1 MTPSYSTF
9 TPPPSDCSLC
19 PRLKDYLSVH
29 AKAHPE
35 WHNAPVDAMGSLNAR
50 ILIVG
55 LAPSLK
61 GANATG
67 RPFTGDSA
75 GGYLFEML
83 SRFGMAHGSYG
94 GHAGDGVT
102 LDDVRITN
110 AVRCVPPQ
118 NKPTAAESHNCRPFL
133 VSEIMAMPNI
143 KVILALGRLAH
154 DAVLRATGYRCADYP
169 FAHASRHR
177 ISSKATCGKDRDLR
191 LISSYHCSRYNIQTR
206 RLTDDIFYN
215 VFNMINN
222 ETNLK
227 S

>member
-1 MTPSYSTF
+1 MTPSSSTF

-55 LAPSLK
+55 LAPGLK
-61 GANATG
+61 GANATS

-169 FAHASRHR
+169 FAHASQHR

-191 LISSYHCSRYNIQTR
+191 LISSYHCSRYNTQTR
-206 RLTDDIFYN
+206 RLTDDMFYN
-215 VFNMINN
+215 VFKIINN

>member
-55 LAPSLK
+55 LAPGLK

-169 FAHASRHR
+169 FSHTSHHR
-177 ISSKATCGKDRDLR
+177 ISIKATCGKDRDLR
-191 LISSYHCSRYNIQTR
+191 LISSYHCSRYNTQTR
-206 RLTDDIFYN
+206 RLTDDMFYN
-215 VFNMINN
+215 IFSMIKN

>member
-1 MTPSYSTF
+1 
-9 TPPPSDCSLC
+9 
-19 PRLKDYLSVH
+19 LKDYLSFHV
-29 AKAHPE
+29 KAHPE
-35 WHNAPVDAMGSLNAR
+35 WHNAPVDAMGSVNAR

-55 LAPSLK
+55 LAPGLK

-169 FAHASRHR
+169 FAHASQHR

-191 LISSYHCSRYNIQTR
+191 LISSYHCSRYNTQTR
-206 RLTDDIFYN
+206 RLTDDMFYN
-215 VFNMINN
+215 VFKIINN

>member
-55 LAPSLK
+55 LAPGLK

-169 FAHASRHR
+169 FAHASHHR

-191 LISSYHCSRYNIQTR
+191 LISSYHCSRYNTQTR
-206 RLTDDIFYN
+206 RLTDDMFYN
-215 VFNMINN
+215 VFKIINN

>member
-1 MTPSYSTF
+1 MTPNSPIF
-9 TPPPSDCSLC
+9 TPPPADCTLC
-19 PRLKDYLSVH
+19 PRLRDYLQMH

-55 LAPSLK
+55 LAPGLK

-83 SRFGMAHGSYG
+83 GRYGMANGTYG
-94 GHAGDGVT
+94 GHADDGIT

-118 NKPTAAESHNCRPFL
+118 NKPTAAETHNCRPFL
-133 VSEIMAMPNI
+133 VDEIMAMPNI
-143 KVILALGRLAH
+143 KVVLALGRLAH
-154 DAVLRATGYRCADYP
+154 DAVLRATGYRHADYP
-169 FAHASRHR
+169 FAHASHHH
-177 ISSKATCGKDRDLR
+177 IASKMADGKERALE
-191 LISSYHCSRYNIQTR
+191 LISSYHCSRYNTQTR
-206 RLTDDIFYN
+206 RLTDDMFSL
-215 VFNMINN
+215 VFRMIKDAI
-222 ETNLK
+222 ELK
-227 S
+227 N

>member
-1 MTPSYSTF
+1 MTPSSSTF

-55 LAPSLK
+55 LAPGLK

-169 FAHASRHR
+169 FAHASQHR

-191 LISSYHCSRYNIQTR
+191 LISSYHCSRYNTQTR
-206 RLTDDIFYN
+206 RLTDDMFYN
-215 VFNMINN
+215 VFKIINN